1 MNSSEAL
8 KKIWEYS
15 NEVDVRDL
23 TKEELAKYRIIG
35 NEILYETEREIY
47 KRGNKGNT
55 FPSHRNSVYT

>member
-35 NEILYETEREIY
+35 DSIVYETEREIY
-47 KRGNKGNT
+47 KRRNK
-55 FPSHRNSVYT
+55 